1 MWRPVMYYV
10 WVIYGICSIPMDI
23 IIFYTIIITN
33 MKGLENINE
42 SNGVTLYAYSVN
54 GKQVS
59 QFMKLSDLQNEV
71 KPEGAVIVS
80 AFINGGKF

>member
-1 MWRPVMYYV
+1 
-10 WVIYGICSIPMDI
+10 
-23 IIFYTIIITN
+23 

-42 SNGVTLYAYSVN
+42 SNGVTLYAYAVN
-54 GKQVS
+54 GTQVTN
-59 QFMKLSDLQNEV
+59 FMKLVYLQNEP

>member
-1 MWRPVMYYV
+1 
-10 WVIYGICSIPMDI
+10 
-23 IIFYTIIITN
+23 
-33 MKGLENINE
+33 MKAGKDLNE

-54 GKQVS
+54 GTQVTN
-59 QFMKLSDLQNEV
+59 FMKLVDLQKET

>member
-1 MWRPVMYYV
+1 
-10 WVIYGICSIPMDI
+10 
-23 IIFYTIIITN
+23 

-54 GKQVS
+54 GTQVTN
-59 QFMKLSDLQNEV
+59 FMKLVDLQKEP

>member
-1 MWRPVMYYV
+1 
-10 WVIYGICSIPMDI
+10 
-23 IIFYTIIITN
+23 

-59 QFMKLSDLQNEV
+59 QFMKLVDLQKET
-71 KPEGAVIVS
+71 KPEGAVIIS